1 MAFLSHSLFSRV
13 NINSVNLISENY
25 SNQDNNHYP
34 IKLAYYCNS
43 IKYGGIE
50 RVITLLIKHLA
61 NIKIF
66 KQYLIT
72 KNGILDGAY
81 SIPNNTIRIDLTEQN
96 LDIFEIIK
104 KEKIDILIY
113 NFYEKYEMLKL
124 SEYKG
129 TKTIF
134 YEHSSIFIWI
144 YLKKYNFKNSFY
156 AVYKRAK
163 YVISLIPFEN
173 DFIFKRW
180 GIKSILMDNLNTY
193 DYDSVIPSDLK
204 GNNIIMIGRAKD
216 DLKRYDLGIKSMESI
231 VKEVP
236 NCVMNI
242 ISLPDPK
249 LENLIKTLE
258 LDNNIKFIGFLKDPS
273 TFYRN
278 SSLHI
283 MPSLT
288 ESYAMTLAEAK
299 IFGIPSIICGLDY
312 LTLAKGGTVIL
323 YDDEPIAIAKEA
335 IKILKN
341 NTYRQILGKEARE
354 SMKIRKNK
362 FIVKKWINLLLSV
375 YNGKAYYNKLSKNTE
390 KLPKEEFDII
400 FKNQLKLLKK
410 RRPIFRGSNI
420 IKLKSL
426 LLHGF

>member
-1 MAFLSHSLFSRV
+1 
-13 NINSVNLISENY
+13 
-25 SNQDNNHYP
+25 
-34 IKLAYYCNS
+34 
-43 IKYGGIE
+43 
-50 RVITLLIKHLA
+50 
-61 NIKIF
+61 
-66 KQYLIT
+66 
-72 KNGILDGAY
+72 
-81 SIPNNTIRIDLTEQN
+81 
-96 LDIFEIIK
+96 
-104 KEKIDILIY
+104 
-113 NFYEKYEMLKL
+113 
-124 SEYKG
+124 
-129 TKTIF
+129 
-134 YEHSSIFIWI
+134 
-144 YLKKYNFKNSFY
+144 
-156 AVYKRAK
+156 
-163 YVISLIPFEN
+163 
-173 DFIFKRW
+173 
-180 GIKSILMDNLNTY
+180 MDNLNTY

-236 NCVMNI
+236 NFVMNI
-242 ISLPDPK
+242 ISLPEPK